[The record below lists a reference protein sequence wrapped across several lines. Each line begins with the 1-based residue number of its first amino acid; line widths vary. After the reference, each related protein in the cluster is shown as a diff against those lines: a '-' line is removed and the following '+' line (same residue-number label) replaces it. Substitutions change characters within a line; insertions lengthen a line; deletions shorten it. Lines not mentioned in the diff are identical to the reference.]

1 MRKVYVYIAVIT
13 LGIFI
18 ASCTK
23 EGKQGEPGMNGV
35 DGNANV
41 KTIMVWDVSWSYS
54 SPSYQTTI
62 PHNDITQDLVDR
74 GVVLVYA
81 RLNSG
86 AYNQLPTT
94 FYQSSSY
101 STSIEVA
108 SIAGSVTLFWTDSDL
123 SQPSYPA
130 INDFKIVL
138 IPSAAKIAK
147 PYVDYSNYEEVKA
160 SFGLK
165 D

>member
-1 MRKVYVYIAVIT
+1 MKKIKFKMFLVLMLISA
-13 LGIFI
+13 F
-18 ASCTK
+18 SCTK
-23 EGKQGEPGMNGV
+23 EGKQGEPGINGV

-160 SFGLK
+160 SFGIK

>member
-1 MRKVYVYIAVIT
+1 MRKVHVYIAVIT

-18 ASCTK
+18 VSCTK
-23 EGKQGEPGMNGV
+23 EGKQGEPGINGV

-54 SPSYQTTI
+54 SPSYQTII

-138 IPSAAKIAK
+138 IPSTAKLAK
-147 PYVDYSNYEEVKA
+147 PDLDYSNYEEVKA